1 MKFLKCIVSGSE
13 SSFVKGKIY
22 PVTSK
27 GNYNVYLRCDS
38 YRVTSENG
46 RVIDVPLEGAV
57 WGFVLLDISLEQM
70 YFNYSKNKEVVAP
83 LIQAGIAAGY
93 KSWASAQEY
102 TALINPSLEHKH
114 AIFFD
119 EREGMNGVD
128 SGNVQMHKPNTDL
141 FEVSGADFLA
151 AFLDKVGVDQDSIT
165 SVAKEDKPRVPRVRR
180 KRKAPPKKTTTA
192 ATLRYKNGDSFTFRS
207 VKNVSLVDGI
217 LSIITEK
224 KVEEGISQRV
234 LNKIDS
240 KLVRS
245 VMLESPKGVEE
256 VYQDYFLDGQ
266 WMVYAQDRTIMNSK
280 MFELRF

>member
-93 KSWASAQEY
+93 KSWASAQAY

-114 AIFFD
+114 AVFFD
-119 EREGMNGVD
+119 EREGVNGVD
-128 SGNVQMHKPNTDL
+128 SGNVQIHKPNIDL

-180 KRKAPPKKTTTA
+180 KRKAPPKKTTTS

-207 VKNVSLVDGI
+207 VKNVSLVEGI

-245 VMLESPKGVEE
+245 VMLESPEGVEE

>member
-1 MKFLKCIVSGSE
+1 MKFLKCIATGSP
-13 SSFVKGKIY
+13 SSFVEGRI
-22 PVTSK
+22 
-27 GNYNVYLRCDS
+27 
-38 YRVTSENG
+38 YRVLGAGQFNSRLNCNTYLVSSEISHN
-46 RVIDVPLEGAV
+46 IEVPLNGIV
-57 WGFVLLDISLEQM
+57 WQFVMLEIDIEQM
-70 YFNYSKNKEVVAP
+70 FFKYKENKEVVAP
-83 LIQAGIAAGY
+83 LIQAGIIAGY
-93 KSWASAQEY
+93 KSWESAQEY

-151 AFLDKVGVDQDSIT
+151 AFLDKVGVDFDSI
-165 SVAKEDKPRVPRVRR
+165 SPVAKEEKPRVPRVRR
-180 KRKAPPKKTTTA
+180 KRKAPPKKTTTS

-234 LNKIDS
+234 LNKIDA